1 MKSAWIKFLPLVLGI
16 FLVLSCKN
24 KNGSAGSQNALFQ
37 RPELK
42 DITGKINDDPK
53 NAKLYFQRGNILHR
67 LQMDSLSL
75 ADYQKAVSLDSSKAE
90 YFSAIGNLLF
100 DHKDVTGSV
109 KWLKKAIALNPQD
122 PVAHLKI
129 AKLFVIIQ
137 DYPSA
142 FSEINTV
149 LRQDVYNPEAYF
161 LKGFIYRDLKD
172 TTKAISSFQT
182 AVDVD
187 PKYRDAML
195 ELGQMYSAKKNSL
208 ALKYFDNAFKLDT
221 TAVMPLYAKGMFY
234 QNQNDYEK
242 AKQEYKECIMH
253 NTQYASAYFST
264 GWILLQQDSL
274 DKAWRQFDL
283 VTRIQPNNADAY
295 YNRALCSE
303 MMNKKQD
310 AINDYKQA
318 LMFDTAYTEAK
329 GALKRLGAR

>member
-1 MKSAWIKFLPLVLGI
+1 MKSAWIKFLPLLMGAIIIV
-16 FLVLSCKN
+16 SCKG
-24 KNGSAGSQNALFQ
+24 KKHAGSQDVIFE

-42 DITGKINDDPK
+42 DITEKINSDPK
-53 NAKLYFQRGNILHR
+53 NAKLYFQRGNILHHMQ
-67 LQMDSLSL
+67 LDSLSL
-75 ADYQKAVSLDSSKAE
+75 TDYEKAANLDSSKAE
-90 YFSAIGNLLF
+90 YFSAVGNLLF

-122 PVAHLKI
+122 PTAHLKI

-195 ELGQMYSAKKNSL
+195 EIGQLYSAKRNPL

-221 TAVMPLYAKGMFY
+221 TDVMPLYAKGMFF
-234 QNQNDYEK
+234 QNQNQFDQAK
-242 AKQEYKECIMH
+242 AEYKDCILH
-253 NTQYASAYFST
+253 NTQYANAYFSI
-264 GWILLQQDSL
+264 GWILLQQDSV

-283 VTRIQPNNADAY
+283 VTKIDPNNADAY
-295 YNRALCSE
+295 YNRGLCSE
-303 MMNKKQD
+303 MMNKKGE
-310 AINDYKQA
+310 AIADYKQA
-318 LMFDTAYTEAK
+318 LVFNKNYTDAK
-329 GALKRLGAR
+329 NALKRLGAK